1 MKRALIIILGLALAG
16 GGSAQ
21 AGPGPGL
28 GSGQGCKAQCI
39 KSALVW
45 SKGTSAK
52 IRVRTDTAAFIK
64 IRVSDKAPWPAT
76 PAPHFY
82 TVDASSFSGAL
93 KTDWTTTLTGLDAGT
108 VYHIVVEAQD
118 ANGRTAFR
126 QGTFTTLKR
135 NVLIT
140 FTHIKIV
147 SDAEK
152 GANRGEIEFLFR
164 ANQVWHPELH
174 QGIRKLQS
182 GDVLKLPG
190 RGLQLLLPDA
200 PRWLELRVQGVEH
213 DWTTSYCSDG
223 VPPFQSLGFDGD
235 CNQHATAL
243 EMFDL
248 DNLPDQGDSLPS
260 LHDAEFF
267 LETDDHR
274 LKFRAYGTI
283 DVSFG

>member
-64 IRVSDKAPWPAT
+64 IRVSDQAPWPAT

-147 SDAEK
+147 SDAEPNRRRNQREPAVLHGCQGCRRRQMSSPCGPSVVSGIVAQPANAAASRAPCVD
-152 GANRGEIEFLFR
+152 GASSAKSAG
-164 ANQVWHPELH
+164 
-174 QGIRKLQS
+174 QS
-182 GDVLKLPG
+182 CD
-190 RGLQLLLPDA
+190 R
-200 PRWLELRVQGVEH
+200 
-213 DWTTSYCSDG
+213 
-223 VPPFQSLGFDGD
+223 
-235 CNQHATAL
+235 
-243 EMFDL
+243 
-248 DNLPDQGDSLPS
+248 
-260 LHDAEFF
+260 
-267 LETDDHR
+267 
-274 LKFRAYGTI
+274 
-283 DVSFG
+283 